1 MVLYIKQETSY
12 NKFYP
17 TMDRIYRLV
26 VQLPIEGKIERWV
39 SLSAPVA
46 PTLKAEIPS
55 IEQTGRILPNPLF
68 GAGSNQLS
76 LNDNPQSFYDDGFV
90 YVDQSILDMFP
101 TPMVSGRLAH
111 ALDQPNTLVITKS
124 KAEKYFKT
132 DPIGQ
137 TIYLN
142 NNKSKLYTITGV
154 IEDIPQNSTLA
165 GYSFLCLLLGNLL
178 PRRTKPMAQQ

>member
-1 MVLYIKQETSY
+1 MIGNNLKIAWRNMAKNKLYSFIKIGGFAFSIAICILIVLYLKHETSY

-17 TMDRIYRLV
+17 AMDRIYRLV
-26 VQLPIEGKIERWV
+26 VQLPIENKTERWV

-76 LNDNPQSFYDDGFV
+76 LNNSPDSHYDDGFV

-101 TPMVSGRLAH
+101 MPMVSGQLSH
-111 ALDQPNTLVITKS
+111 APDKPNTLVITRS
-124 KAEKYFKT
+124 KAEKYFKN

-137 TIYLN
+137 TIYHT
-142 NNKSKLYTITGV
+142 YTG
-154 IEDIPQNSTLA
+154 QN
-165 GYSFLCLLLGNLL
+165 
-178 PRRTKPMAQQ
+178 